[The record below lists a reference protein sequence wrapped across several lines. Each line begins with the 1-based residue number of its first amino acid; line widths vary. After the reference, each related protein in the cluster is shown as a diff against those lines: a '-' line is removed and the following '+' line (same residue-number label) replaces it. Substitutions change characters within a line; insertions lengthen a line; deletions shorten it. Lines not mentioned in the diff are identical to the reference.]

1 MRPRGAMGIIK
12 CHAKVNYSSAWHGV
26 WHAIGAQSIIH
37 DRNIYRAPALFQA
50 MCSVPETSRAMP
62 HPQEVCPSNGALR
75 QLSYQENYK
84 KIRNRMQWNLKEG
97 PRLPRVEVMTEIL

>member
-1 MRPRGAMGIIK
+1 
-12 CHAKVNYSSAWHGV
+12 
-26 WHAIGAQSIIH
+26 
-37 DRNIYRAPALFQA
+37 
-50 MCSVPETSRAMP
+50 MP